1 MKIKAFAEK
10 RKVLILGT
18 VFAIAIVSIIA
29 ILMVKQP
36 NEARERVE
44 NTENELP
51 VEIKLEI
58 ERLIELG
65 VTRWSVDRTKK
76 RINIFVYELTPE
88 REQFNGNVISGWT
101 INVTYDA
108 EYRKEEEKLNAELER
123 LKEKPAMEIGGWVY
137 GIDDPRIG
145 NKRVD
150 IFVGNLTPENQQL
163 HGKMIDGWE
172 VYVWKSQVPPER
184 NETGK

>member
-1 MKIKAFAEK
+1 MNKAFAGK
-10 RKVLILGT
+10 RKVLIIGT

-36 NEARERVE
+36 NEIRERAE

-51 VEIKLEI
+51 AEIKPEI

-76 RINIFVYELTPE
+76 RVDIFVSKLTPE
-88 REQFNGNVISGWT
+88 REHFNGKVINGWT

-108 EYRKEEEKLNAELER
+108 EYMREAEKINAELER
-123 LKEKPAMEIGGWVY
+123 LKEKPEMQIGGWGY
-137 GIDDPRIG
+137 GIDDPRTG

-150 IFVGNLTPENQQL
+150 IMVGNLTPENQQL

-172 VYVWKSQVPPER
+172 VYVWQSQVPPEVE
-184 NETGK
+184 ETGK